1 MNDPHTQ
8 IRHHKAGRTA
18 ILKVPT
24 TFDVRIVPEVPTT
37 VTAAA
42 RTRLDAVTDWI
53 TARQGGTLPIP
64 SVIDAAVAI
73 LTAPPDNNDVTVSV
87 HPATHRRPPRRRL
100 PPGHTQ
106 RAGRDRG
113 VLMPRRR
120 PVRTP
125 PSRPGRNRGMPV
137 SAGLDALLDA
147 RQTAPD
153 EEQVEI
159 SRAKP

>member
-87 HPATHRRPPRRRL
+87 HPATVYRIDGHLVAVYHQGTPSGPVAIAECSC
-100 PPGHTQ
+100 PGDDLCEHLLVAL
-106 RAGRDRG
+106 AG
-113 VLMPRRR
+113 
-120 PVRTP
+120 T
-125 PSRPGRNRGMPV
+125 
-137 SAGLDALLDA
+137 
-147 RQTAPD
+147 
-153 EEQVEI
+153 EEC
-159 SRAKP
+159 P